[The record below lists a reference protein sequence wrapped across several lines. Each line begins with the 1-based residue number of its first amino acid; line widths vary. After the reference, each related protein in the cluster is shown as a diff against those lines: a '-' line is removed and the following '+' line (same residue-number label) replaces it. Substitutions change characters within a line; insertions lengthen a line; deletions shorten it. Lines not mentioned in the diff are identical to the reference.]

1 MTEASRTTR
10 SCSSRSDRSLGAPIR
25 VLLVEDN
32 DAFRDT
38 IAFLLGRAPDLT
50 VVGEVSDGSSA
61 ADACAEQRADV
72 AVVDYRLPDVSGAVA
87 AAEIRERCPWA
98 AVVFLSAFAGGEELE
113 AARIAG
119 VTLVRKDQGVDA
131 LAEAIRAA
139 AQGGGTYGTDV

>member
-1 MTEASRTTR
+1 VTA
-10 SCSSRSDRSLGAPIR
+10 DDAPIR

-32 DAFRDT
+32 DAYRDT
-38 IAFLLGRAPDLT
+38 IVFLLRRRDEVA

-72 AVVDYRLPDVSGAVA
+72 VVVDYRLPDVSGAVA
-87 AAEIRERCPWA
+87 AAEIRERCPQA
-98 AVVFLSAFAGGEELE
+98 SVVFLSAFAGTEELE

-131 LAEAIRAA
+131 LVEAIRAA
-139 AQGGGTYGTDV
+139 ASRGLI